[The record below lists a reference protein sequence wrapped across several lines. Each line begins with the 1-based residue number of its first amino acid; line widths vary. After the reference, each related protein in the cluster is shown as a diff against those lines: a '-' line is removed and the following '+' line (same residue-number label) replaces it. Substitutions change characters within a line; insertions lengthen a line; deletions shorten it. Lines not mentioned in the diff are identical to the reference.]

1 MRWNR
6 CFGQL
11 MRHFISIFRSLQA
24 TIAAAVAFP
33 LDIASLSTIEVVF
46 LMPLSIRLAPLL
58 RKVSFVFLM
67 ITEHL
72 HSFESC
78 ACAMLGK
85 PGVVGSGDSF
95 AGLLHWTGISVTGSG
110 SAGNIMTSAG
120 PDDNFGR
127 QFSLMKIKWTI
138 IFKNE
143 ICIGDYFQK

>member
-1 MRWNR
+1 M
-6 CFGQL
+6 
-11 MRHFISIFRSLQA
+11 
-24 TIAAAVAFP
+24 AAAVAFP

-120 PDDNFGR
+120 PDNNFGDNFH
-127 QFSLMKIKWTI
+127 
-138 IFKNE
+138 
-143 ICIGDYFQK
+143 